1 MAGLYARRP
10 AGFGLRG
17 EFPARLA
24 FGAYCETG
32 RSLFSRDVIRHDFR
46 SGRQFVVSQLIINFV
61 GELHWPAEVS
71 IGTGILHIGR
81 SSYRV
86 GQGLFDGERCFGSA
100 ECLMVM
106 IDSST
111 RRPTPIDEG
120 MRARLGAY
128 RIP

>member
-1 MAGLYARRP
+1 MFMVMLTAPLGLVGVVP
-10 AGFGLRG
+10 MLLTFLQPFGFNAILGMIGL
-17 EFPARLA
+17 A
-24 FGAYCETG
+24 
-32 RSLFSRDVIRHDFR
+32 
-46 SGRQFVVSQLIINFV
+46 
-61 GELHWPAEVS
+61 
-71 IGTGILHIGR
+71 GILHIGR

-86 GQGLFDGERCFGSA
+86 GQGLFDGECCFGSA

-111 RRPTPIDEG
+111 RHPTPIDEG